1 MIDIDMS
8 KIKPYERSVYYYET
22 DRMQIV
28 HHSNYI
34 RWIEEARLDWMRQ
47 IGWDYKSI
55 EDDGYI
61 IPVLGVT
68 AEYKSMCH
76 FGDDV
81 LIHVSL
87 SEYTGVRVGFSYEV
101 VDKKTG
107 ELRTLCTSSHCL
119 LDGNNKLV
127 FIRKAYPEHDKLFKE
142 LLEDYKKRQSKRT
155 KLLSEVK
162 IIFYCINLRLLIDSK
177 KGLFIFFL
185 SYFSLFTHVIS

>member
-1 MIDIDMS
+1 MIDMS
-8 KIKPYERSVYYYET
+8 KIKPYDRSVYYYET

-34 RWIEEARLDWMRQ
+34 RWIEEARLDWMKQ

-87 SEYTGVRVGFSYEV
+87 SEYTGVRVGFSYEI

-107 ELRTLCTSSHCL
+107 ELRTLCTS
-119 LDGNNKLV
+119 
-127 FIRKAYPEHDKLFKE
+127 
-142 LLEDYKKRQSKRT
+142 
-155 KLLSEVK
+155 
-162 IIFYCINLRLLIDSK
+162 
-177 KGLFIFFL
+177 
-185 SYFSLFTHVIS
+185 

>member
-8 KIKPYERSVYYYET
+8 KIKPYERPVYYYET

-34 RWIEEARLDWMRQ
+34 RWIEEARMDSMTQ
-47 IGWDYKSI
+47 IGWDYKSSAD
-55 EDDGYI
+55 EGYI
-61 IPVLGVT
+61 LPVLGVT
-68 AEYKSMCH
+68 AEYKTMSH

-87 SEYTGVRVGFSYEV
+87 SEYTGVRVGFSYEI

-107 ELRTLCTSSHCL
+107 ELRCLCTSSHCL

-127 FIRKAYPEHDKLFKE
+127 FIRKAYPEYDQLFKK
-142 LLEDYKKRQSKRT
+142 LLADYK
-155 KLLSEVK
+155 E
-162 IIFYCINLRLLIDSK
+162 
-177 KGLFIFFL
+177 
-185 SYFSLFTHVIS
+185 THK